1 MLSDGWAL
9 IGNRKS
15 LDASD
20 DVFVFSNFSVI
31 VKFLA
36 RLGVI
41 KYRRSICYG
50 FFVHSPRW
58 FPLFRL
64 LAMLDT
70 ERDHYL
76 IFTAKEIWLYSLK
89 LGLNAKNLHPLP
101 YGDWQREIRPELLPP
116 IQMIRG
122 YYFAGGYTNRD
133 YGSLISAFR
142 NRSEMLIIACA
153 HLNTEIPDLLMVPNI
168 IVLRDIPRDK
178 FEAYVRGAKACIAPL
193 KHDTGASGQS
203 MILQCL
209 RNGKAVIA
217 SDKDA
222 VRPYVIDGKTGY
234 LVRDMKRMLP
244 NIISRIE
251 ADPTLA
257 DTLGQAGYQHY
268 KENFSRAAIVRS
280 FDQIVR
286 EIMERS

>member
-1 MLSDGWAL
+1 
-9 IGNRKS
+9 
-15 LDASD
+15 
-20 DVFVFSNFSVI
+20 
-31 VKFLA
+31 
-36 RLGVI
+36 
-41 KYRRSICYG
+41 
-50 FFVHSPRW
+50 
-58 FPLFRL
+58 
-64 LAMLDT
+64 
-70 ERDHYL
+70 
-76 IFTAKEIWLYSLK
+76 
-89 LGLNAKNLHPLP
+89 
-101 YGDWQREIRPELLPP
+101 
-116 IQMIRG
+116 MIRG

-153 HLNTEIPDLLMVPNI
+153 HLNTEIPDSSDGAQYHRAAGHSTPSL
-168 IVLRDIPRDK
+168 
-178 FEAYVRGAKACIAPL
+178 AYVRGAKACIAPL